1 MTDERKSPLYEDTH
15 CDDEDAEMD
24 RRISQVAFV
33 AYQQAKMKSLPV
45 PAMTQRKRRPICCT
59 LTDTANM
66 WTSRRRKCRHPLDL
80 HHKIM
85 YNGSRNSQK
94 RKDERP

>member
-33 AYQQAKMKSLPV
+33 AYQQAKMKGLPV
-45 PAMTQRKRRPICCT
+45 ARYDSEKKATYLLYPDGHREYVDKPPEKAPGGTV
-59 LTDTANM
+59 LTF
-66 WTSRRRKCRHPLDL
+66 S
-80 HHKIM
+80 I
-85 YNGSRNSQK
+85 
-94 RKDERP
+94 